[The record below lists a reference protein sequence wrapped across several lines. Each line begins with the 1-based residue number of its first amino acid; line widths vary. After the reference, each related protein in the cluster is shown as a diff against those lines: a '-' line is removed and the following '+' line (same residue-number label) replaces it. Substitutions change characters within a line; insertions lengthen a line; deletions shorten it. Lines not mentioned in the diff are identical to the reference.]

1 MVLSIKGIIITR
13 PWGPIPSHSVLKVEK
28 ECNKHKMLGRN
39 TKKVFY
45 VFRETSFEENEE
57 KKTHWLKGLRK
68 KPMCVFLS
76 SFSAKLLSKN
86 IKHFF

>member
-45 VFRETSFEENEE
+45 VFRDKFWREQTKKNTLAQRIKE
-57 KKTHWLKGLRK
+57 KANVCFLLVRSLQNLSLKT
-68 KPMCVFLS
+68 
-76 SFSAKLLSKN
+76 
-86 IKHFF
+86 